1 MFSEKRKLLK
11 KHKFVLLKRK
21 FLKKLEVYESTR
33 FIKAHIFKKSAMF
46 NSKRNELYVCLSK
59 ICDFQKIIFYIETM
73 DV

>member
-21 FLKKLEVYESTR
+21 FLKKHEVYVSTR
-33 FIKAHIFKKSAMF
+33 FIKVHILKKSAMF
-46 NSKRNELYVCLSK
+46 NSQRNGGMSVYRK
-59 ICDFQKIIFYIETM
+59 FAIFKKLFCIETM